1 MALAATTQTS
11 NPVVLSRLGKTGPPF
26 KRLFFGFELPKNVA
40 YAEMW
45 FDNLQQQQ
53 FVRWI
58 SMDGAKH
65 EMPFEQTDECVLA
78 VLTAMKLTC

>member
-1 MALAATTQTS
+1 MAVAPTTQTS
-11 NPVVLSRLGKTGPPF
+11 NPSVVSRLGKNGPPY
-26 KRLFFGFELPKNVA
+26 KRMFFGFELPQGVA

-45 FDNLQQQQ
+45 HDNMQDHRLI
-53 FVRWI
+53 RWI
-58 SMDGAKH
+58 TTNGEKH